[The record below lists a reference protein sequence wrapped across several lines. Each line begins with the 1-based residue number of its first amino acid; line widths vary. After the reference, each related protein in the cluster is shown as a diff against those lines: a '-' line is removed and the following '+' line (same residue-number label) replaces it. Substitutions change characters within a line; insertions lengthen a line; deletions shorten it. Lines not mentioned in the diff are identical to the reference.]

1 MAKKWHQ
8 LEKLDHKALKKLQAE
23 RERAAKVLQE
33 AQERKRKMIIGSVV
47 LFAIF
52 FIGIFIILMNRRAA
66 EIAYREERAKL
77 LFSEV
82 TKFEGKVQHRNLG
95 VWDELKEK
103 FEFDKEYSFRT
114 SENAFVEVQ
123 LQLNN
128 QVKLSKQSE
137 MTVYPPV
144 LAKEE
149 NKIEK
154 ETVLLK
160 RGELTSAI
168 SLDGREILEI
178 ECGGVL
184 IEGVS
189 GLFKVIYDQKKDKGE
204 VVVKNGLVAVAKKRG
219 SKKPT
224 KVSGFYKVTFGAGE
238 LSSPTQASVI
248 QYDWR

>member
-144 LAKEE
+144 LAKE
-149 NKIEK
+149 
-154 ETVLLK
+154 
-160 RGELTSAI
+160 
-168 SLDGREILEI
+168 
-178 ECGGVL
+178 
-184 IEGVS
+184 
-189 GLFKVIYDQKKDKGE
+189 
-204 VVVKNGLVAVAKKRG
+204 
-219 SKKPT
+219 
-224 KVSGFYKVTFGAGE
+224 
-238 LSSPTQASVI
+238 
-248 QYDWR
+248 